1 MKAVKLLKKE
11 GSSLLLLCITV
22 LLVATN
28 TSSRARMRLGGVSVL
43 AFLQDYEVLKDDF
56 IPGR

>member
-1 MKAVKLLKKE
+1 
-11 GSSLLLLCITV
+11 
-22 LLVATN
+22 LVATN